1 MDLPVTVPDAVL
13 GARVDAPTPEGSVA
27 LTIPPR
33 SNSGQMLRLKGR
45 GAYAADGR
53 RGDLFARLVIML
65 PDAPDDALVRFA
77 ADWRDKRPYTPKR
90 KG

>member
-1 MDLPVTVPDAVL
+1 
-13 GARVDAPTPEGSVA
+13 
-27 LTIPPR
+27 
-33 SNSGQMLRLKGR
+33 MLRLKGR